1 MRKWKMT
8 VLCFVAVLMIFTL
21 LPITAH
27 AEEQEKVIVEAVG
40 FFSHFP
46 MRATRQVIEE
56 TCAKFGDPVEL
67 TLYDET
73 KAEGQDFL
81 TSKGLSGHIPMR
93 LYINGEN
100 AFNIDGQ
107 EIAFRDFVDYEWTA
121 DDLEKAITLALESG
135 VEGIAIEIP
144 DEFAVSGS
152 DLTGSCSNLPIIIS
166 VVVGVAIIALAGY
179 FIFKPKK
186 TQAKKP
192 VKKGRV

>member
-1 MRKWKMT
+1 MRKWEMT

-21 LPITAH
+21 LPLTAH

-46 MRATRQVIEE
+46 MRPTRQVIEE
-56 TCAKFGDPVEL
+56 TCAEFGDQVEL

-121 DDLEKAITLALESG
+121 DDLEKAITLALESSTDT
-135 VEGIAIEIP
+135 ISLDKP

-152 DLTGSCSNLPIIIS
+152 GAGGSGSISPIIIS
-166 VVVGVAIIALAGY
+166 VAVGVVIIALAGY

-186 TQAKKP
+186 TQAKNL
-192 VKKGRV
+192 